1 VIFRRRDDGRALS
14 VLLVQ
19 GTYLR
24 LDHGRTHMWV
34 SQPDPRSP

>member
-1 VIFRRRDDGRALS
+1 VIFRRHDDGRVIS

-24 LDHGRTHMWV
+24 LDHLPSPV
-34 SQPDPRSP
+34 PR